1 MQSISTAQAEGW
13 QKQVAI
19 LKNMRDQQVLIK
31 DMTASGGSKTV
42 DKFMQMSR
50 NFEQMKQ
57 NLIEN
62 DFRAI

>member
-1 MQSISTAQAEGW
+1 
-13 QKQVAI
+13 
-19 LKNMRDQQVLIK
+19 MRDQQVLIK

-50 NFEQMKQ
+50 NFELMKQ